1 MEPTVTRI
9 SDKRPTL
16 QEAQAIVG
24 GLIEFAFD
32 NGSMQVIVNEE
43 GLLMN
48 MPINIEASHLVGHPV
63 VGPALVLTGKAMMD

>member
-16 QEAQAIVG
+16 QEAQAIVE

-48 MPINIEASHLVGHPV
+48 MPINVEASYLVGHPV
-63 VGPALVLTGKAMMD
+63 VGPALVLTDKAMMD